1 VIDQPQVSVVI
12 PGARN
17 PEQAR
22 GNAAVADLAPLGDQ
36 VHAEIRAVYEELIA
50 PHVQDRW

>member
-1 VIDQPQVSVVI
+1 MVPASRSVVI

-22 GNAAVADLAPLGDQ
+22 GNAAAASLPRLSPQALDGV
-36 VHAEIRAVYEELIA
+36 RAVYEELIA
-50 PHVQDRW
+50 LQVADRW